1 MNSDHQL
8 DNQTPQNRS
17 NKKQWVGY
25 LNAWWLEDN
34 MDFVPATR
42 GRISLCSDRP
52 TPYEISQTIY
62 LLLTNFLKYNSS
74 VIHIRVELF
83 AGFGFQLIARSA
95 FPLVSEACFFFFFF
109 GDLAI
114 FAGGI

>member
-1 MNSDHQL
+1 MNSDLQL

-25 LNAWWLEDN
+25 LNASRAWWLEGN

-62 LLLTNFLKYNSS
+62 LLLTTFLMECSTTRRLSIILYVWNC
-74 VIHIRVELF
+74 LL
-83 AGFGFQLIARSA
+83 G
-95 FPLVSEACFFFFFF
+95 LVFNLLCEAPFRW
-109 GDLAI
+109 
-114 FAGGI
+114 